1 MRKRRGLALA
11 VVLVG
16 LAAGMVGCSDEEP
29 REPAAAVAPAGS
41 TTATASTT
49 ATDAPAPSNEE
60 VDGRLT
66 TTDGKVITSW
76 GDPAEQRKSIAAF
89 KAMTSAFRD
98 GRMEDACGYVS
109 AFGLGQF
116 KPGGISADAP
126 CPAKLRAFARIV
138 ERNGGGP
145 TVRIL
150 WVRSYSGISGVWVEN
165 DRGRRIRVALSKL
178 DGDDNWRLEL
188 GVFPNPEILAARIAR

>member
-1 MRKRRGLALA
+1 MLAA
-11 VVLVG
+11 VLVA
-16 LAAGMVGCSDEEP
+16 AAGVVGCSDEES
-29 REPAAAVAPAGS
+29 REPAAAVAP
-41 TTATASTT
+41 TTAATPT
-49 ATDAPAPSNEE
+49 ATTDATVASDEE

-109 AFGLGQF
+109 DFGLGQF
-116 KPGGISADAP
+116 KPGGVAAEAP
-126 CPAKLRAFARIV
+126 CPAKLRAFARVV
-138 ERNGGGP
+138 ERNGGPP

-165 DRGRRIRVALSKL
+165 DRGRRLRVPLSKL
-178 DGDDNWRLEL
+178 DGDDNWRIEL
-188 GVFPNPEILAARIAR
+188 GMFTHPEMLAARIAR